1 MAKQTPNNQ
10 SGMEDEEPM
19 EEEIV
24 EGLHITSRE
33 EVADLLGL
41 SHITGSIG
49 AAQEVAKL
57 TVKEAVEHFGLPQNH
72 ITRLQT
78 SFEDTLAAIP

>member
-1 MAKQTPNNQ
+1 
-10 SGMEDEEPM
+10 MEDKEPI

-33 EVADLLGL
+33 EAADLLGL

-49 AAQEVAKL
+49 TAQEVAEL
-57 TVKEAVEHFGLPQNH
+57 TVKEAVEHFGLPQIQ
-72 ITRLQT
+72 ITKLQT
-78 SFEDTLAAIP
+78 TFEDTLKVIS